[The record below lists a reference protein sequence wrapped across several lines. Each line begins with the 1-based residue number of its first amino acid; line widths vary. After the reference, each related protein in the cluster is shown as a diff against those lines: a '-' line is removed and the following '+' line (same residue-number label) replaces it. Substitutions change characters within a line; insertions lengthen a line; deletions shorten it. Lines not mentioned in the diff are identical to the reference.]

1 MQRYERSIETQVPVE
16 ELFAFHTEPSN
27 LLRITPPN
35 VRVEVLRHDPPGEG
49 AIVELR
55 VHPISF
61 LPFIS
66 SRWRMRFEIFDPP
79 RRLADVQ
86 IAGPFRSWRQIRE
99 FIPIDESH
107 SLLHDTV
114 LYELPF
120 GPLGRL
126 VNSLFVARMVRRM
139 FEHRQSATKR
149 LLETRDV
156 NSDNVAQRH
165 PE

>member
-1 MQRYERSIETQVPVE
+1 MQRYERSIQIPVPVE

-27 LLRITPPN
+27 LLRITPPG
-35 VRVEVLRHDPPGEG
+35 VRVEIMRHDVPGED
-49 AIVELR
+49 AVVELR
-55 VHPISF
+55 VRPIPF

-66 SRWRMRFEIFDPP
+66 SRWRMRFDIFDPP

-86 IAGPFRSWRQIRE
+86 VSGPFRHWRQLRE
-99 FIPIDESH
+99 FIPIDGSH

-126 VNSLFVARMVRRM
+126 VNSLFVARQIRRM
-139 FEHRQSATKR
+139 FEHRQMATKH
-149 LLETRDV
+149 LLEARDV
-156 NSDNVAQRH
+156 NSDNAAQRH

>member
-1 MQRYERSIETQVPVE
+1 MQRYERSIEIQVPVG

-35 VRVEVLRHDPPGEG
+35 VRVEVLRHDPPGED

-55 VHPISF
+55 VRPIPF

-66 SRWRMRFEIFDPP
+66 SRWRMRFDIFDAP

-86 IAGPFRSWRQIRE
+86 VSGPFRHWRQIRE
-99 FIPIDESH
+99 FIPIDDEH

-126 VNSLFVARMVRRM
+126 VNSLVVARQIRHM

-149 LLETRDV
+149 LLE
-156 NSDNVAQRH
+156 
-165 PE
+165 E